1 MYKLAYKQ
9 LNYKTNQEEYISVF
23 RLSDGAIIPFAK
35 GNTDYQAFLKYKEEG
50 GKVYDADEEV
60 PSGQTSE

>member
-1 MYKLAYKQ
+1 MNYKLINRNSE
-9 LNYKTNQEEYISVF
+9 LVSIR
-23 RLSDGAIIPFAK
+23 RLSDQASIPLDNN
-35 GNTDYQAFLKYKEEG
+35 NTDYQAFLKYKEEG

>member
-1 MYKLAYKQ
+1 MYKLYKSPEG
-9 LNYKTNQEEYISVF
+9 KIC
-23 RLSDGAIIPFAK
+23 AIQKGDSTWIPMDPA
-35 GNTDYQAFLKYKEEG
+35 NTDYQAFLKYKEEG

>member
-1 MYKLAYKQ
+1 MYKLIKNNITNEIKVVCRLEDEAY
-9 LNYKTNQEEYISVF
+9 
-23 RLSDGAIIPFAK
+23 IPMDN

-50 GKVYDADEEV
+50 GKVYGPDEEV

>member
-1 MYKLAYKQ
+1 MEQYKL
-9 LNYKTNQEEYISVF
+9 TNDHVVF
-23 RLSDGAIIPFAK
+23 GKASCIIRLSDNAFIPINNA
-35 GNTDYQAFLKYKEEG
+35 NTDYQAFLKYKEEG